1 MRILAIEASTQ
12 EASCA
17 LLSGDALIER
27 RLDPALPSSETLL
40 PAIERLLA
48 EAGIGIDGLDAIAYG
63 AGPGA
68 FTGLRVA
75 IGITQGLAFA
85 RNLPTVGVETL
96 AAVAYEALVAD
107 SDASGALAALDA
119 RMNEIYAATYERERE
134 GKGGPL
140 GQGLRRIGPI
150 TLASASAVNLQA
162 CSAGW
167 LACGN
172 AAAAYP
178 GFAARVAGFRA
189 SEIRLPRAAAVARLG
204 ALALARG
211 EGQAAELALPLYVR
225 DRVAETVAERLAKG
239 GRA

>member
-17 LLSGDALIER
+17 LLSDGVLIER

-48 EAGIGIDGLDAIAYG
+48 EAGTGLAGLDAIAYG

-85 RNLPTVGVETL
+85 RDLPTVGVETL
-96 AAVAYEALVAD
+96 AAVAYEALAAD
-107 SDASGALAALDA
+107 PDAAGALAALDA
-119 RMNEIYAATYERERE
+119 RMNEIYAAAYERQ
-134 GKGGPL
+134 GDGL
-140 GQGLRRIGPI
+140 DQGLRRIGPI
-150 TLASASAVNLQA
+150 ALAGASAVHLPAQPD
-162 CSAGW
+162 GW

-178 GFAARVAGFRA
+178 EFAARVAGFRA